1 MSISRRSGLGG
12 RRVDLRPIK
21 PEISADFG
29 WGFSDHNVVAKCPLL
44 LGVLLGAAA
53 TAQAQP
59 GDVKEGADSAAQSF
73 SARVVAERLKS
84 TETSTVSGEPVRTQP
99 GTLGD
104 PFRVIQLMP
113 GVVAPIPGLPLW
125 SIRGA
130 SPGTAGFYLD
140 GLRLP
145 QLFHLL
151 IGGGVVHS
159 ELIDRVDFF
168 PSGYDVTMGRAAGG
182 IVSATTRPART
193 DGQHLDLSLRL
204 YDVGGLVELSL
215 PKGVRLSV
223 SGHYG
228 YPGPLLRAID
238 NRIQLDYW
246 DYQVRLDWRFFTL
259 QVLGGYDALALSI
272 NKDVEYSS
280 PQSTRMMFHR
290 AQLRVHG
297 EREGLV
303 GEAALYGGYD
313 QAGDVSGRGVDKLM
327 AGVRGFVR
335 LRLPRLVLQAGTEI
349 EVARFSGERFDVG
362 LRSLA
367 FVRNAEGPARVSG
380 KDPDATPDEL
390 GEIGNNRVGITS
402 SFYLHSELALWP
414 QRLLLSAGGRIDIY
428 HVGNETLIGFDPR
441 AQLRFVA
448 TPWLSFQA
456 AIGVYQQPPSFP
468 VLLPGIDTFALK
480 LGLQR
485 AQSTVISEETKLPG
499 ELSLRVSGYHQRFFN
514 MTDMPPL
521 GSSICAAP
529 PPESLHGT
537 TATLVRLADG
547 QAYGMEVWL
556 RRSVGLISGWI
567 AYTLSRSE
575 RSYPC
580 GVRPADYDQTHVLQ
594 VVAQARLPRGFVAGV
609 RLQFT
614 TGRPETLVPMD
625 TDPSSPLQQ
634 AADHRPSD
642 ALRNNIRLP
651 NYVQLDVRIDKRWIF
666 RKWYLHAFLE
676 VVNATFSRTNLYLAY
691 PSSDDLAAGR
701 KDPELLGFNWI
712 LPSLGLRGGF

>member
-1 MSISRRSGLGG
+1 M
-12 RRVDLRPIK
+12 
-21 PEISADFG
+21 
-29 WGFSDHNVVAKCPLL
+29 AKCPLV
-44 LGVLLGAAA
+44 LGVLLSWVTG
-53 TAQAQP
+53 AQAQAP
-59 GDVKEGADSAAQSF
+59 GLEGRAGEDSVASHF
-73 SARVVAERLKS
+73 GARVVADRLKAS
-84 TETSTVSGEPVRTQP
+84 ETVEVSGEPVRTQP

-104 PFRVIQLMP
+104 PFRVIQLLP
-113 GVVAPIPGLPLW
+113 GVVAPLPGLPLW

-140 GLRLP
+140 GMRLP

-151 IGGGVVHS
+151 IGGGVIHS
-159 ELIDRVDFF
+159 ELIDRIDFF
-168 PSGYDVTMGRAAGG
+168 PSGYDATMGKAAGG
-182 IVSATTRPART
+182 IVSASTRPARG

-215 PKGVRLSV
+215 PKGVRISV

-238 NRIQLDYW
+238 NRIELDYW
-246 DYQVRLDWRFFTL
+246 DYQLRLDWRFLTL

-272 NKDVEYSS
+272 NQDLEYSTA
-280 PQSTRMMFHR
+280 QSTRMMFHR
-290 AQLRVHG
+290 AQLRLHG
-297 EREGLV
+297 ERERLSA
-303 GEAALYGGYD
+303 EAALYGGYD

-335 LRLPRLVLQAGTEI
+335 YRLPRLLLQVGTEI

-380 KDPDATPDEL
+380 KDPDTTPDEL
-390 GEIGNNRVGITS
+390 GEIGQNRVGITS

-414 QRLLLSAGGRIDIY
+414 QRLLLSAGGRVDIY

-448 TPWLSFQA
+448 TPWLSMQA
-456 AIGVYQQPPSFP
+456 SIGVYQQPPSFP

-480 LGLQR
+480 LGLQSAR
-485 AQSTVISEETKLPG
+485 STVISEELSLPG
-499 ELSLRVSGYHQRFFN
+499 DLLLRLSGYHQRFSN

-521 GSSICAAP
+521 GSSACAAP
-529 PPESLHGT
+529 PPPSLHGT
-537 TATLVRLADG
+537 TATLVRVADG

-556 RRSVGLISGWI
+556 RRSVGWLSGWI
-567 AYTLSRSE
+567 SYTLSRSE

-580 GVRPADYDQTHVLQ
+580 GVRAADYDQTHVLQ
-594 VVAQARLPRGFVAGV
+594 VVAQVRLPRGFVAGV
-609 RLQFT
+609 RLQFN
-614 TGRPETLVPMD
+614 TGRPETLLPLE
-625 TDPSSPLQQ
+625 TDSSAALQQ
-634 AADHRPSD
+634 TADRSISEG
-642 ALRNNIRLP
+642 LRNNIRLP
-651 NYVQLDVRIDKRWIF
+651 NYVQLDIRLDKRWTF
-666 RKWYLHAFLE
+666 RRWYLHAFLE

-691 PSSDDLAAGR
+691 PASEDVAAGKR
-701 KDPELLGFNWI
+701 EPELLGFNWI